1 MFRIPHPRKLNA
13 LVVDY
18 TNVLTFALH
27 QTSLHSRCV
36 SMFVLEDAL
45 ESRLRIEPI
54 FLWRFNI
61 DEIKHIS
68 LVLRVIGLQYT
79 ILFVVGP

>member
-1 MFRIPHPRKLNA
+1 MFRIHHPRNLSA

-27 QTSLHSRCV
+27 QTSLHSKCV

-45 ESRLRIEPI
+45 ESRLKINP
-54 FLWRFNI
+54 FFCGNLTLM
-61 DEIKHIS
+61 K
-68 LVLRVIGLQYT
+68 
-79 ILFVVGP
+79 

>member
-1 MFRIPHPRKLNA
+1 
-13 LVVDY
+13 
-18 TNVLTFALH
+18 
-27 QTSLHSRCV
+27 
-36 SMFVLEDAL
+36 MFVLEDAL

>member
-1 MFRIPHPRKLNA
+1 MFRIHHPRNLSA

-45 ESRLRIEPI
+45 ESRLNIKPI
-54 FLWRFNI
+54 FLWQFLTDDDPCGVHWTIR
-61 DEIKHIS
+61 
-68 LVLRVIGLQYT
+68 GLS
-79 ILFVVGP
+79 